1 MIEFDPLV
9 ERALA
14 YTRGDGMAS
23 CCVDHQIPRHPITE
37 VCSPKVA
44 AWLLRERLE
53 DGEAAKAEN
62 KRLAGALRDM
72 EIALIEARLAP
83 EHPTVSRRLALL
95 DRLSLLTAEAEGGG
109 E

>member
-1 MIEFDPLV
+1 
-9 ERALA
+9 
-14 YTRGDGMAS
+14 
-23 CCVDHQIPRHPITE
+23 
-37 VCSPKVA
+37 
-44 AWLLRERLE
+44 
-53 DGEAAKAEN
+53 
-62 KRLAGALRDM
+62 M